1 MKLDKRLTAVL
12 EEIDAS
18 RVIDI
23 GCDHGKL
30 GVALLE
36 CGRAD
41 KCVFLDISA
50 ESLEKARKL
59 SAQCGYKD
67 KSTFVV
73 ADGADFCWRDDDVIV
88 VAGMGGNEIVKVLGD
103 KSVPD
108 GSVFV
113 PHQDANVLREFFNS
127 RDITVSKD
135 YVVKSKDKYYD
146 ILVIGEGK
154 KFTDNEIFVG
164 KNTPSSEYYE
174 SRIDERLTKISKY
187 MSVNVSETLIKEK
200 ECLENAKAGRDN

>member
-18 RVIDI
+18 RVIDV

-36 CGRAD
+36 CGRAEE
-41 KCVFLDISA
+41 CVFLDISA

-59 SAQCGYKD
+59 SARYGYQD
-67 KSTFVV
+67 RSMFIV
-73 ADGADFCWRDDDVIV
+73 ADGADYRWRDDDVIV
-88 VAGMGGNEIVKVLGD
+88 VAGMGGNEIVKVLSD
-103 KSVPD
+103 KSVPR

-127 RDITVSKD
+127 RGLTVAKD

-146 ILVIGEGK
+146 IMVVGEGE
-154 KFTDNEIFVG
+154 KFSDNEIFVG
-164 KNTPSSEYYE
+164 KNSPSSEFFE
-174 SRIDERLTKISKY
+174 SRIEERLTKISKY
-187 MSVNVSETLIKEK
+187 MSGNVSEALIKEK
-200 ECLENAKAGRDN
+200 ECLENAKAGRNN

>member
-1 MKLDKRLTAVL
+1 MKLDKQLTAVL

-18 RVIDI
+18 RVIDV

-36 CGRAD
+36 CGRA
-41 KCVFLDISA
+41 KECVFLDISTD
-50 ESLEKARKL
+50 SLEKARTL
-59 SAQCGYKD
+59 STKYGYQD
-67 KSTFVV
+67 RSTFIV
-73 ADGADFCWRDDDVIV
+73 ADGADYNWQDDDLIV
-88 VAGMGGNEIVKVLGD
+88 VAGMGGNEIVKVLTS
-103 KSVPD
+103 KSVPV

-146 ILVIGEGK
+146 ILVVGKGE
-154 KFTDNEIFVG
+154 KFSDNEIFVG
-164 KNTPSSEYYE
+164 KNAPFSEYYE
-174 SRIDERLTKISKY
+174 SRIEERLKKISKY
-187 MSVNVSETLIKEK
+187 ISGNVSENLMKEK